1 MLRLM
6 RFFLV
11 AGVILCAVV
20 AQAVGF
26 TLSVT
31 SPTEGGF
38 LGFSNQVKFLITNA
52 SEETTVRVTA
62 TGPAGPTVIEKKF
75 TPDSDN
81 KINDSIALNFNESSP
96 SGAYTILVE
105 AFDSSF
111 TATPIT
117 RNVTVDV
124 LKPKILEFNP
134 ISSSA
139 VKGPSVPIN
148 VKVSE
153 ANLKEWRIK
162 IDGNDIPN
170 NTGTTLD
177 TNGSFQVNWNVTGF
191 LTDGNHTINISVKDK
206 SENETTQSVTVR
218 LDRLPPSISIS
229 FPRSDSRIRPNSDFS
244 VLVDI
249 TDPNA
254 GSVDLT
260 GVDVIIRSTT
270 NTYIYR
276 VPRISFQSTGQGSF
290 RWSGRVLKK
299 TIKLPS
305 TFKIVVTAVDRA
317 GNIAVSQS
325 ITVNTH

>member
-1 MLRLM
+1 MRLM

-11 AGVILCAVV
+11 AGAVLCSVI
-20 AQAVGF
+20 AQAAF

-38 LGFSNQVKFLITNA
+38 LGFSNSVKFLITNA

-111 TATPIT
+111 TATPVT

-134 ISSSA
+134 ISNGS
-139 VKGPSVPIN
+139 VKGPTVPVN

-153 ANLKEWRIK
+153 ANLKEWRVK

-170 NTGTTLD
+170 NTGTALD
-177 TNGSFQVNWNVTGF
+177 TNGEFQVNWNVTGF

-206 SENETTQSVTVR
+206 SDNETTQSVTVR
-218 LDRLPPSISIS
+218 LDRLAPSISIA
-229 FPRSDSRIRPNSDFS
+229 FPRSDSRVRPNSDFS
-244 VLVDI
+244 VLVDV
-249 TDPNA
+249 TDPNS
-254 GSVDLT
+254 GSIDVT
-260 GVDVIIRSTT
+260 GMDVIIRTT
-270 NTYIYR
+270 GGAYLYR
-276 VPRISFQSTGQGSF
+276 VPRISFQTTGQGTF

-299 TIKLPS
+299 SIKLPS
-305 TFKIVVTAVDRA
+305 TFKIVVSAVDRA
-317 GNIAVSQS
+317 GNVAVTQEV
-325 ITVNTH
+325 TVTTH